1 MPADPREVCAFG
13 ARLENRSVFILD
25 PRLGAVVALKHLL
38 YYNRAYS
45 LLPDCKTALRI
56 YQERG

>member
-1 MPADPREVCAFG
+1 MK
-13 ARLENRSVFILD
+13 ENKKKERKKQLYEAKNGLTK
-25 PRLGAVVALKHLL
+25 PKAGAVVALKHLL
-38 YYNRAYS
+38 YYNRGYS